1 MKKMIVPLAASTA
14 CILLTASG
22 TEMPDSGLFEMKS
35 GDYTVTLLPKRA
47 CSLSGFAYDGIQLF
61 TSDTASAGSVVQPL
75 RTPEKVLS
83 VELEA
88 DGAKISRA
96 VSPVSGKKLVFT
108 KTSLLDGLRLKTVMT
123 LTPSGLIYSVSYEIV
138 SGEKPS
144 YFYPVTMPWNT
155 AFTDWIMN
163 TPSGGASGNLVSD
176 GSWCLN
182 ADLSSY
188 ALYRQNG
195 EVGVAAGVK
204 TPIPTAVR
212 KHAIWDHKTY
222 HKYFLFHKL
231 PEWKKGYRS
240 PVYTMEFRAFRSNV
254 PAWRKTALETIR
266 EMGLAPSESNVR
278 MKNNVT
284 IVEAGPVS
292 GRRDWNNPRRGI
304 EALDPDYVLPPFRPV
319 EAKGDTASVWNR
331 EYRISPYGLIA
342 EAGIAGGNFLAEPMT
357 FRTVVNGRETVY
369 RTGAPRLV
377 ESRKGRAVFAGRADS
392 DLLSLEVRT
401 TVEYDGMVRV
411 DLAVEPKREVVV
423 NRLEYAFSLPEKNA
437 LYMHFIGCPN
447 VNGLSIMVPSE
458 SMSFKVPER
467 DGIFFREPFK
477 TLVWF
482 GDNDK
487 GFLWFSGSEKNF
499 YPDEQADRPGALE
512 AVKKGG
518 KVTFTVSPVT
528 KPLKTSRRL
537 DYTFGFFATPVR
549 PMGSRWRNWLFTT
562 RRGMYGSEKSHGV
575 CGSMPMVW
583 PDEYRSTAA
592 PLFSRESEA
601 EMKRFTEELHK
612 KGRPALGYF
621 DPIRVHIGYLK
632 YLDRQPKG
640 QQLNDLFLARPAG
653 EDAFL
658 YRVPILQENMKA
670 WQTIPELIYA
680 YGASKGGREVRVS
693 SDSGWADF
701 ACFLME
707 CYAKLG
713 FDGMG
718 DIDNCFPIRDMN
730 PLHGAGYVGFDGK
743 RRCEW
748 DWFARRDLM
757 KRFAAVF
764 LKERGR
770 AILVAHASATW
781 SIPFMSFCDAN
792 MTFEH
797 SNSGYVA
804 SERYLSEYAS
814 HNRELREKL
823 AKGDP
828 AFLRYAFPPE
838 RWRAELTGRQ
848 FGIPCVIMSNLT
860 KSPQLDK
867 KSAEG
872 LAAAREL
879 TGRIAAH
886 DCIMWPIWCDTAPM
900 ITLQKIRDAF
910 GTAEPDV
917 EFHPYWSQ
925 KKVRAEGF
933 AAGYY
938 KRPGKALVIIVNF
951 ADRPVSGTVDFSAL
965 KPAGIRN
972 AETGKSFRDGGVL
985 SLAAGDYAIFETA
998 EK

>member
-1 MKKMIVPLAASTA
+1 
-14 CILLTASG
+14 
-22 TEMPDSGLFEMKS
+22 
-35 GDYTVTLLPKRA
+35 
-47 CSLSGFAYDGIQLF
+47 
-61 TSDTASAGSVVQPL
+61 
-75 RTPEKVLS
+75 
-83 VELEA
+83 
-88 DGAKISRA
+88 
-96 VSPVSGKKLVFT
+96 
-108 KTSLLDGLRLKTVMT
+108 
-123 LTPSGLIYSVSYEIV
+123 
-138 SGEKPS
+138 
-144 YFYPVTMPWNT
+144 
-155 AFTDWIMN
+155 
-163 TPSGGASGNLVSD
+163 
-176 GSWCLN
+176 
-182 ADLSSY
+182 
-188 ALYRQNG
+188 
-195 EVGVAAGVK
+195 
-204 TPIPTAVR
+204 
-212 KHAIWDHKTY
+212 
-222 HKYFLFHKL
+222 
-231 PEWKKGYRS
+231 
-240 PVYTMEFRAFRSNV
+240 
-254 PAWRKTALETIR
+254 
-266 EMGLAPSESNVR
+266 
-278 MKNNVT
+278 
-284 IVEAGPVS
+284 
-292 GRRDWNNPRRGI
+292 
-304 EALDPDYVLPPFRPV
+304 
-319 EAKGDTASVWNR
+319 
-331 EYRISPYGLIA
+331 
-342 EAGIAGGNFLAEPMT
+342 
-357 FRTVVNGRETVY
+357 
-369 RTGAPRLV
+369 
-377 ESRKGRAVFAGRADS
+377 
-392 DLLSLEVRT
+392 
-401 TVEYDGMVRV
+401 
-411 DLAVEPKREVVV
+411 
-423 NRLEYAFSLPEKNA
+423 
-437 LYMHFIGCPN
+437 
-447 VNGLSIMVPSE
+447 
-458 SMSFKVPER
+458 
-467 DGIFFREPFK
+467 
-477 TLVWF
+477 
-482 GDNDK
+482 
-487 GFLWFSGSEKNF
+487 
-499 YPDEQADRPGALE
+499 
-512 AVKKGG
+512 
-518 KVTFTVSPVT
+518 
-528 KPLKTSRRL
+528 
-537 DYTFGFFATPVR
+537 
-549 PMGSRWRNWLFTT
+549 
-562 RRGMYGSEKSHGV
+562 
-575 CGSMPMVW
+575 
-583 PDEYRSTAA
+583 
-592 PLFSRESEA
+592 
-601 EMKRFTEELHK
+601 
-612 KGRPALGYF
+612 
-621 DPIRVHIGYLK
+621 
-632 YLDRQPKG
+632 
-640 QQLNDLFLARPAG
+640 
-653 EDAFL
+653 
-658 YRVPILQENMKA
+658 
-670 WQTIPELIYA
+670 
-680 YGASKGGREVRVS
+680 
-693 SDSGWADF
+693 
-701 ACFLME
+701 
-707 CYAKLG
+707 
-713 FDGMG
+713 MG